1 MRIVTRLFVA
11 HLALALGPAVALAG
25 DGNPP
30 APQTKT
36 PPAANSALT
45 DHTKM
50 LDPIQ
55 VDSLTVTPIEA
66 TTDAAP
72 KDQNL
77 TVLDEAMSK
86 KLVTISEKPNKEVNA
101 LVLTNKSDQALF
113 LMSGEVII
121 GGEQDRIIGR
131 NTIIP
136 PKTTQDVPVFCVE
149 HGRWSGNSK
158 EFTTAKAL
166 AHGRLRGK
174 ASYSSQ
180 QAVWDEVA
188 TKNEARKTETSTGT
202 YRKVALEQSDGSL
215 AAMQKQVDGALAK
228 LPEADRNKLVGFA
241 VSLNGKVASVDVF
254 NSPALFGKLETKLLH
269 SYLTEAIDIKAEKD
283 IKAPTAAD
291 VKTFMF
297 DADAAPAAASYDT
310 PAAATEVYA
319 GKRAFKAKVAY
330 KPAAPPAAAHASP
343 NVAQP
348 AAAKADPADD
358 VYENYQVK

>member
-25 DGNPP
+25 DGSPP
-30 APQTKT
+30 QAKT
-36 PPAANSALT
+36 PPAANAALT

-66 TTDAAP
+66 TTDTAG

-77 TVLDEAMSK
+77 TVLDEAMGK
-86 KLVTISEKPNKEVNA
+86 KLVTIREKPDKEVNA

-174 ASYSSQ
+174 ASYASQ

-188 TKNEARKTETSTGT
+188 TKNEARKTETATGT

-215 AAMQKQVDGALAK
+215 ASMQKQVDGALAK
-228 LPEADRNKLVGFA
+228 LPAADRSKLVGFA

-297 DADAAPAAASYDT
+297 DADAAPAAPSYDT
-310 PAAATEVYA
+310 PAAATAIYA
-319 GKRAFKAKVAY
+319 GKRAYKARVEY
-330 KPAAPPAAAHASP
+330 KPAAPRAAGHRAPAP
-343 NVAQP
+343 
-348 AAAKADPADD
+348 AKADPADD